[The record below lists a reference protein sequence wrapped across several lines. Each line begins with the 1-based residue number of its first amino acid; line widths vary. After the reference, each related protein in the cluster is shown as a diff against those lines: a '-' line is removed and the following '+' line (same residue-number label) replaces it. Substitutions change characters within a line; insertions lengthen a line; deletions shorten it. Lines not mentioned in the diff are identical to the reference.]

1 MMSGFTSS
9 ATKDE
14 EKKNTTQGSLKQ
26 LNEENIS
33 VYMAY
38 MTQPKMLEIWH
49 LFLGQRAITRQ
60 TDAVAGKTVKLFG
73 LKISIQCLLS
83 AELFLENLKKNV

>member
-1 MMSGFTSS
+1 
-9 ATKDE
+9 
-14 EKKNTTQGSLKQ
+14 
-26 LNEENIS
+26 
-33 VYMAY
+33 
-38 MTQPKMLEIWH
+38 MLEIWH

>member
-1 MMSGFTSS
+1 
-9 ATKDE
+9 
-14 EKKNTTQGSLKQ
+14 
-26 LNEENIS
+26 
-33 VYMAY
+33 
-38 MTQPKMLEIWH
+38 MLEIWH

-60 TDAVAGKTVKLFG
+60 TDAGKTVKLFG

>member
-14 EKKNTTQGSLKQ
+14 GKKNTTQGSLKQ

-60 TDAVAGKTVKLFG
+60 TDAGKTVKLFG

>member
-1 MMSGFTSS
+1 
-9 ATKDE
+9 
-14 EKKNTTQGSLKQ
+14 
-26 LNEENIS
+26 
-33 VYMAY
+33 
-38 MTQPKMLEIWH
+38 MLEIWH
-49 LFLGQRAITRQ
+49 LFLGQHAITRQ